1 MTTPSVIWDAATN
14 TSTCTLVD
22 DKGRKFIGTAKCHP
36 DDLDF
41 SNELTGGVIASRRA
55 MLKYLQSIKRDIL
68 QPELNAL
75 KQLYYS
81 MNQSKKFNPKSYE
94 NIMLQR
100 QIRLKEEDLA
110 TIEEELVRLK
120 QDLKLFIATKDAT
133 YKKLRE
139 NRAKRNT
146 RDENQ

>member
-1 MTTPSVIWDAATN
+1 MIEPSVIWDAETN
-14 TSTCTLVD
+14 TSTCILVD

-41 SNELTGGVIASRRA
+41 SNELTGGVIASHRA
-55 MLKYLQSIKRDIL
+55 MLKYLQSVKRDIL
-68 QPELNAL
+68 QPELNSL

-81 MNQSKKFNPKSYE
+81 MNKSKRFNPNSYE

-100 QIRLKEEDLA
+100 QIRLKEEDL
-110 TIEEELVRLK
+110 TTVEEEIARLK
-120 QDLKLFIATKDAT
+120 QNLKLFIASKDAT

-139 NRAKRNT
+139 NRAKKKT